1 MMRSNL
7 LASSVFVIAFVCF
20 LGVFP
25 GKAVSITTV
34 VPSPGERTLAQAV
47 RPGQFGVRLN
57 DLSDAQRQRLE
68 RNTGAVV
75 VIVYDNTPAFFAN
88 ILVGD
93 VIIAVNGVPV
103 GTASDGVAKLRA
115 VAQKGKPATVTI
127 IRRGAQKTITVNFN
141 RSS

>member
-1 MMRSNL
+1 MRSIG
-7 LASSVFVIAFVCF
+7 LASSVFVFAFIYL
-20 LGVFP
+20 LGVLP
-25 GKAVSITTV
+25 GQAVSDATSV
-34 VPSPGERTLAQAV
+34 HALRESTLAQAV

-75 VIVYDNTPAFFAN
+75 VIVYENTPAFFAN

-103 GTASDGVAKLRA
+103 GTASDAVGKLRA
-115 VAQKGKPATVTI
+115 VAQSGKPATVTV
-127 IRRGAQKTITVNFN
+127 IRRGAQKTIKVTFN
-141 RSS
+141 QRS